1 MEQTA
6 NAMTIGMPSNEGMWR
21 QPPLGEVG
29 EGGGDLQGHFH
40 WNQLNWPGGGQI
52 QSEGRDV
59 SCHSPRTNLT
69 WRNLKEFLISRVTG

>member
-29 EGGGDLQGHFH
+29 EGGGGIFKVT
-40 WNQLNWPGGGQI
+40 
-52 QSEGRDV
+52 STE
-59 SCHSPRTNLT
+59 
-69 WRNLKEFLISRVTG
+69 IS